1 MPTRSAG
8 VLLPLLLLALAPL
21 AIADDP
27 VPADREA
34 FAKLFPEG
42 AKVEKLAG
50 GMKFTE
56 GPVWVPAERGGMLL
70 FSDIP
75 GDEIKRWT
83 PGQGVAVFRT
93 PSRGANG
100 NASDLQ
106 GRLIT
111 CEHRSRSVVRN
122 DVDGRLRTLADAYQG
137 RKLNSPNDAAVR
149 SDGSVWF
156 TDPPYGLEGRDKEQ
170 RGNYVFRLDPETKD
184 LKAVITEIQWPN
196 GICLAPDESVLYVA
210 NSDIGNAVIYA
221 TPFKKDGTL
230 GTPQP
235 RFRIDKGAPDG
246 IRCDADG
253 RIWSSAGDGVQVFAP
268 DGKLLGKVLVPEQPA
283 NLCFGGDDGKTLFIT
298 ARTSLYAIKTNV
310 TGAKPPAAPKAP

>member
-1 MPTRSAG
+1 MSIRRAG
-8 VLLPLLLLALAPL
+8 AFALPLLLIVATPAPADDLAP
-21 AIADDP
+21 
-27 VPADREA
+27 VDREA

-42 AKVEKLAG
+42 AKVEKLGG

-75 GDEIKRWT
+75 ADEIKRWT
-83 PGQGVAVFRT
+83 AAEGLAVFRT

-100 NASDLQ
+100 NTTDRQ

-122 DVDGRLRTLADAYQG
+122 DVDGSLRTLADAYNG

-149 SDGSVWF
+149 SDGSIWF

-184 LKAVITEIQWPN
+184 LKAMIVEIAWPN
-196 GICLAPDESVLYVA
+196 GICFSPDESLLYVA
-210 NSDIGNAVIYA
+210 NSDVGNAVIYA

-230 GTPQP
+230 GTPLA
-235 RFRIDKGAPDG
+235 RFKIDKGQPDG

-253 RIWSSAGDGVQVFAP
+253 RVWSSAGDGVHVFAA
-268 DGKLLGKVLVPEQPA
+268 DGTLLGKVLVPETPA
-283 NLCFGGDDGKTLFIT
+283 NLCFGGDDGRTLFIT
-298 ARTSLYAIKTNV
+298 AKTSLYSIKTSV
-310 TGAKPPAAPKAP
+310 TGAKPAAAKAP